1 MGFSRSDSPII
12 TSSAKLRFSIR
23 TALGISSGYKKRSL
37 IRWETTEQIMHQIQS
52 RCEEINEHLHNGISK
67 ENQAELQEEIGD
79 LLHAV
84 FSLCV
89 FCRFSP
95 RVTLGQ
101 TLTKFERRLR
111 AVKLIA
117 EENRLTT
124 LEGQSFDELM
134 RIWGKAKELVG

>member
-1 MGFSRSDSPII
+1 MSLLDKVVALEEEASEFGF
-12 TSSAKLRFSIR
+12 
-23 TALGISSGYKKRSL
+23 
-37 IRWETTEQIMHQIQS
+37 RWESSKQIMHQIQS
-52 RCEEINEHLHNGISK
+52 EYQEIKEHLYEEVTQLNRS
-67 ENQAELQEEIGD
+67 ALQEEIGD

-89 FCRFSP
+89 FCRLSP
-95 RVTLGQ
+95 RMTLEQ

-117 EENRLTT
+117 EEKGLDS

-134 RIWGKAKELVG
+134 RIWDRAKELVG

>member
-1 MGFSRSDSPII
+1 MGLLDKVVVLEEEASEFG
-12 TSSAKLRFSIR
+12 F
-23 TALGISSGYKKRSL
+23 
-37 IRWETTEQIMHQIQS
+37 RWENTDQIMHQILS
-52 RCEEINEHLHNGISK
+52 ECEEIKEHLSQEISK
-67 ENQAELQEEIGD
+67 ANQAELQEEIGD

-89 FCRFSP
+89 FCKFSP

-111 AVKLIA
+111 AVKLIT
-117 EENRLTT
+117 EENGFTT

-134 RIWGKAKELVG
+134 CIWEKAKNLVG